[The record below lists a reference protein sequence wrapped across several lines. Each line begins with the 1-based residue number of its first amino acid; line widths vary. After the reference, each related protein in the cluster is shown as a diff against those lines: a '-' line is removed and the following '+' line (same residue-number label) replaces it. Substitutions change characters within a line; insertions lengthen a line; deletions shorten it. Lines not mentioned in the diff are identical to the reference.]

1 MQASFLPTYICQFM
15 IVFSDFPLSLLRVF
29 HHHSRST
36 HLDHSTLES
45 SLRMAML
52 HQLKEELISSIEIV
66 FASNKLNWLLLFGPV
81 AIFGN
86 AMNFGEAACFFFAG
100 FALIPCA
107 ERYVRN
113 FAKKS

>member
-15 IVFSDFPLSLLRVF
+15 IVVFRLSSLFASCFPTSF
-29 HHHSRST
+29 TST